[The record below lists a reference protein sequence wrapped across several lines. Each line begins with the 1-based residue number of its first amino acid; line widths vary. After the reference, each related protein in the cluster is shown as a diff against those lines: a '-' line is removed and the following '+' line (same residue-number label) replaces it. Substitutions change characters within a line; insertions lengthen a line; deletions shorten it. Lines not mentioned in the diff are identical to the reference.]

1 MKIVLQLIH
10 LNSILS
16 KIFVGQFYY
25 HTRFYR
31 FLIKRNKS
39 SLKCKIATQILIHFD
54 FSPSSEYLH
63 NVIDKMSAFITFC
76 LIYFYKFDNHTQI
89 QKSCK
94 CFSKYIYA
102 DLLYGAYFTFNM
114 AMFFLQNTYL
124 VENELIPLFF

>member
-16 KIFVGQFYY
+16 KIFVGLFYY

-76 LIYFYKFDNHTQI
+76 LIFFFINSTIIHKYKNHVNFLANIFMQIFYT
-89 QKSCK
+89 
-94 CFSKYIYA
+94 
-102 DLLYGAYFTFNM
+102 
-114 AMFFLQNTYL
+114 
-124 VENELIPLFF
+124 ELILHLTWLCFFFKIPT